1 MLFLGACPEW
11 NGQESK
17 VSSVGKMMVL
27 WEEKV
32 KILVISPK
40 HSLENEN
47 IKCYKATDQV
57 CLVAHWNTWH
67 CVALQNLV
75 SPSKLFKAYCG
86 ISVTGY
92 CGISVTGCC
101 DRQLSY
107 LPFNPQCQTIYPWHN
122 EVDPWRNLLSEPSKL
137 IPEEANLFSS
147 ECIPRA
153 LLFLRWPQ
161 LSTQALVFHWA
172 CIWLQHC
179 LSSDLRVPLSV
190 FRSLKERLHGWW
202 EDLGGM
208 RRCVPIHL
216 SL

>member
-1 MLFLGACPEW
+1 MSCRPLKHMALCCTAKPGV
-11 NGQESK
+11 SK
-17 VSSVGKMMVL
+17 QAVQ
-27 WEEKV
+27 
-32 KILVISPK
+32 
-40 HSLENEN
+40 SL
-47 IKCYKATDQV
+47 
-57 CLVAHWNTWH
+57 
-67 CVALQNLV
+67 
-75 SPSKLFKAYCG
+75 
-86 ISVTGY
+86 

-107 LPFNPQCQTIYPWHN
+107 LPFNPQRQTIYPWHN

-172 CIWLQHC
+172 CIWLQQC

-190 FRSLKERLHGWW
+190 LRSLKERLHGWW
-202 EDLGGM
+202 EDLGGWGVFPFI
-208 RRCVPIHL
+208 CL
-216 SL
+216 FKLKFLKGGKLG